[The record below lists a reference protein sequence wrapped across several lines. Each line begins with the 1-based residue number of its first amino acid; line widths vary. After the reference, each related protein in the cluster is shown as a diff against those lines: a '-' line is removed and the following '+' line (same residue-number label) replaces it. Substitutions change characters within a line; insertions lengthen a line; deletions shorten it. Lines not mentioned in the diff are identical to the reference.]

1 MRGGAN
7 ARGAMELWTR
17 RVGDGT
23 RYWTSDRQA
32 GFISLLFA
40 TGCVAH
46 AAAAVGMSREGAY
59 RLRARDGA
67 FAEGWDVV
75 LAMRA
80 RQAAHRRHRA
90 AGPAGHTWG
99 HTPRPATT
107 TKGHTASAGKG
118 SWLLRISCTASR
130 AGASAASSSGRS
142 RYIGA

>member
-1 MRGGAN
+1 MNDHDSERRRATI
-7 ARGAMELWTR
+7 ARR
-17 RVGDGT
+17 
-23 RYWTSDRQA
+23 WTSDRQA

-75 LAMRA
+75 LALRSRA
-80 RQAAHRRHRA
+80 RQAAHRRPRA
-90 AGPAGHTWG
+90 ADPAGHTWG

-118 SWLLRISCTASR
+118 HESDSLP
-130 AGASAASSSGRS
+130 GSAPVHQLHQSMMRDPP
-142 RYIGA
+142 RR